1 MVRFRNLRG
10 GQQEEEA
17 PPSDEIEDAEDP
29 EEDTQQAEEQEG
41 DPDTAEEDDPD
52 MAEEDDEVEVEMGD
66 EDDEDDEDTIA
77 SLEAE
82 AEGLE
87 PGKDDAALKELAAR
101 MSVLQSNLESVQGT
115 RGEIEDKL
123 SKMEERMM
131 RLGSLAEAVSSKY
144 NPFIAENSP
153 EEPSWGQDGPASVEE
168 EAAEPGPGAEA
179 PAQGARP
186 EPEPEPTPEP
196 SGAPDPSRPEAQDLE
211 AMAGLLGGQ
220 GAEEPEQAPD
230 ATTAAEALSQDRP
243 QIGERLEEK
252 FMMLE
257 WVDLMLRRV
266 GRANLLD
273 LLEYYEGLGWLD
285 QEAKRRVIR
294 VAVGMDAPDRPEEKE
309 RGEWRGD
316 LDLHERS
323 LITIERLH
331 GNDIS
336 AADIESLRMDMQ
348 RFFGE

>member
-10 GQQEEEA
+10 GQQEEET
-17 PPSDEIEDAEDP
+17 PSSDEIEEDEAEAPGQDEANADG
-29 EEDTQQAEEQEG
+29 EEL
-41 DPDTAEEDDPD
+41 D
-52 MAEEDDEVEVEMGD
+52 MSTEDDEVQVETGD
-66 EDDEDDEDTIA
+66 EDSQPVDDGEATDEV
-77 SLEAE
+77 EALAGE
-82 AEGLE
+82 AGDAK
-87 PGKDDAALKELAAR
+87 GQGDAALKELAAR

-123 SKMEERMM
+123 TKMEERMM

-153 EEPSWGQDGPASVEE
+153 DEPSWTEDGAPPEE
-168 EAAEPGPGAEA
+168 PEPEQALAPPSAEA
-179 PAQGARP
+179 PSP
-186 EPEPEPTPEP
+186 EPEPEAPADAEPTGPQ
-196 SGAPDPSRPEAQDLE
+196 AQDLE
-211 AMAGLLGGQ
+211 DLGSMLG
-220 GAEEPEQAPD
+220 EPEPEASTQAPD
-230 ATTAAEALSQDRP
+230 ASTAADAFSRGRP

-285 QEAKRRVIR
+285 QGTKSHVIR
-294 VAVGMDAPDRPEEKE
+294 VAVGMDAPGQSQETKQ
-309 RGEWRGD
+309 RGDWRGD

-331 GNDIS
+331 GNEIS
-336 AADIESLRMDMQ
+336 AADVESLRMDMQ